1 MSLGYQAV
9 TWNETKRRYD
19 FVIAAVCFAYLLAFV
34 GGGFWVHPDA
44 TVETLLIR
52 GLGTLAFLLLHAILA
67 IGPLCRLDARFLP
80 LLYNRRHLGVTMF
93 GVALGHGV
101 FALVQFHAFGN
112 VSMLES
118 LFDSGTSWVDPARFP
133 FQILGAGALVILF
146 AMAATSHDYWLNLL
160 SAPVWKRMHMGVYV
174 AYALLFGHVAFGALQ
189 SERSPVY
196 LGVFVLGALVLCIL
210 HVAAAM
216 RGRALDRERGASAVC
231 AVDEIAEGR
240 AKMACIGGERVAIFR
255 HGDLLSAV
263 SNLCQHQ
270 NGPLGE
276 GKIVD
281 GCIVCP
287 WHGYQYLPESG
298 TSPPPFT
305 EKIATYDVEVR
316 DGMVF
321 VNPQAYAP
329 GTYRPPARIGEP

>member
-1 MSLGYQAV
+1 MSASYQAV
-9 TWNETKRRYD
+9 SWNPTKRNYD
-19 FVIAAVCFAYLLAFV
+19 LGLAAICCGYLLSFLAV
-34 GGGFWVHPDA
+34 GYWVHPDV

-52 GLGTLAFLLLHAILA
+52 AFGTLAFLLLHAILA
-67 IGPLCRLDARFLP
+67 IGPLCRLDDRFVP

-93 GVALGHGV
+93 VAALVHGV
-101 FALVQFHAFGN
+101 FALVQFHALGN
-112 VSMLES
+112 VSVLES
-118 LFDSGTSWVDPARFP
+118 LFDSGASWVDPARFP
-133 FQILGAGALVILF
+133 FQVLGAGALVILF

-160 SAPVWKRMHMGVYV
+160 SAPVWKRLHMGVYL
-174 AYALLFGHVAFGALQ
+174 AYALLFAHVAFGALR

-196 LGVFVLGALVLCIL
+196 VGVFVLGAVVLCAL

-216 RGRALDRERGASAVC
+216 RTAALDKERNYSAVC
-231 AVDEIAEGR
+231 AVHEISEGR

-255 HGDLLSAV
+255 RGDSLSAV

-305 EKIATYDVEVR
+305 EKIATYDVAVR

-329 GTYRPPARIGEP
+329 GTFRPPARIGER